1 MSENKEI
8 ERNLEEIPADAAEPE
23 TMAEEIPE
31 QSENETIK
39 PQGNFKTV
47 QQLAL
52 EYGMTKNGIV
62 VRINK
67 MLKEVKEKGLK
78 ESDYVTRGK
87 RNTMYVMESGLVWL
101 AKFNDENS
109 PMQSM
114 SVSPEFLKMKH
125 TEELNE
131 QLKSEIEILKRQ
143 LGYLQSDLN
152 SKNEQ
157 INFKNEQIAA
167 MNSQI
172 SSMNNQITGLV
183 GTIATQ
189 MNTIESQYKTIM
201 TLTASKEDEAEN
213 APKASETAPTQSDDK
228 TTAESPKT
236 SFWGKLMHLFG

>member
-1 MSENKEI
+1 MSEDKEN

-131 QLKSEIEILKRQ
+131 HLKSEIEILKQQ
-143 LGYLQSDLN
+143 LEIMQQDA
-152 SKNEQ
+152 KEKDKQ
-157 INFKNEQIAA
+157 ITARD
-167 MNSQI
+167 
-172 SSMNNQITGLV
+172 NQITGLIAATAQQAK
-183 GTIATQ
+183 TIDA
-189 MNTIESQYKTIM
+189 QYKTIM
-201 TLTASKEDEAEN
+201 TLTAPAETATEPPQNAPQEAE
-213 APKASETAPTQSDDK
+213 TAVSYSDDELR
-228 TTAESPKT
+228 AEISKK
-236 SFWGKLMHLFG
+236 SFWGKLALLFG

>member
-1 MSENKEI
+1 MSENKEN
-8 ERNLEEIPADAAEPE
+8 ERNLEEIRTDAAEPE

-109 PMQSM
+109 PMQNMSM
-114 SVSPEFLKMKH
+114 SPEFLKMKH

-131 QLKSEIEILKRQ
+131 HLKSEIEILKRQ

-157 INFKNEQIAA
+157 INFKNEQIA
-167 MNSQI
+167 
-172 SSMNNQITGLV
+172 SMNNQITGLV
-183 GTIATQ
+183 GTVATQ

-228 TTAESPKT
+228 ATAESTKT
-236 SFWGKLMHLFG
+236 SFWGKLKALFS

>member
-1 MSENKEI
+1 MSEGKEI

-31 QSENETIK
+31 QSENEAIK

-157 INFKNEQIAA
+157 INFKDEQIA
-167 MNSQI
+167 
-172 SSMNNQITGLV
+172 SMNNQITGLV
-183 GTIATQ
+183 GTVATQ
-189 MNTIESQYKTIM
+189 TNTIETQYKTIM

-228 TTAESPKT
+228 ATAESPKT